1 MSIELIN
8 LCYVAAAALFIFGLK
23 QLGSPATA
31 VRGNTL
37 SSLGMFIAIA
47 VTLFNKNIL
56 PWEWIIGATLI
67 GGIVGAVVAE
77 KVEMTSMPEMV
88 ALFNGS
94 GGVASLMV
102 GWAALYNIDNSTFTN
117 ITILLSIIIGGM
129 TFSGSILAWGKL
141 SEVMTSAA
149 VVFGA
154 QRIVNALILIGMVA
168 CAVLFCMEP
177 AVNSPYLYAVIGLAL
192 LFGVMA
198 VLPIGGADMPVV
210 ISLLNSYSGLAACA
224 AGFAINNNILIV
236 AGSMV
241 GAAGIILT
249 NIMCK
254 AMNRSLANVLFSGFG
269 AAKQATKV
277 EGEVK
282 PITADDAFLILEAA
296 QSVSFVPG
304 YGMAVAQAQHVVREL
319 GELLEKN
326 GAEVTYAI
334 HPVAGRMPGH
344 MNVLLAEANVP

>member
-1 MSIELIN
+1 M
-8 LCYVAAAALFIFGLK
+8 
-23 QLGSPATA
+23 
-31 VRGNTL
+31 
-37 SSLGMFIAIA
+37 
-47 VTLFNKNIL
+47 
-56 PWEWIIGATLI
+56 
-67 GGIVGAVVAE
+67 
-77 KVEMTSMPEMV
+77 
-88 ALFNGS
+88 
-94 GGVASLMV
+94 
-102 GWAALYNIDNSTFTN
+102 
-117 ITILLSIIIGGM
+117 LSIIIGGM

-154 QRIVNALILIGMVA
+154 QRIVNAGILIGMVA
-168 CAVLFCMEP
+168 CAVLFCLEP
-177 AVNSPYLYAVIGLAL
+177 SVSSPYLYAVIGLAL
-192 LFGVMA
+192 LFGIMA

-282 PITADDAFLILEAA
+282 PINADDALSLI
-296 QSVSFVPG
+296 
-304 YGMAVAQAQHVVREL
+304 H
-319 GELLEKN
+319 
-326 GAEVTYAI
+326 I
-334 HPVAGRMPGH
+334 
-344 MNVLLAEANVP
+344 